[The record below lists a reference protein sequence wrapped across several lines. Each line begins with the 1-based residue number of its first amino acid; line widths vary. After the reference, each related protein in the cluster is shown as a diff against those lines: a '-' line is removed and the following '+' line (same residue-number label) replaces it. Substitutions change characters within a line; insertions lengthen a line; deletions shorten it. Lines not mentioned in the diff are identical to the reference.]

1 MSIRKLEACEV
12 HVHVQYTRFTVI
24 MWLSVSFLPPVQP
37 VQFNTLQSNEFYP
50 QDYPDNGG
58 RGDEEPFQ
66 HLEVHLVRQ
75 VSGFGFRII
84 GGREEGSQVTIGGIV
99 QGGAAD
105 VDGRLQVTTPT

>member
-1 MSIRKLEACEV
+1 MHANTLCTSTCDCV
-12 HVHVQYTRFTVI
+12 YH
-24 MWLSVSFLPPVQP
+24 FLPPVQP
-37 VQFNTLQSNEFYP
+37 VQFNTLQSNELYP

-105 VDGRLQVTTPT
+105 VDGRLQVTLPHKTTPI